1 MAVFVDV
8 HAIQTLPY
16 ANVNRDAEGSPKHM
30 IFGGVN
36 RTRVSSQSWKRAIR
50 HNLED
55 TLGERAA
62 RSRLLPTKIRQGLEA
77 AGWPQELAALAAT
90 QVVTGA
96 EKALK
101 LDPKSNGGATSALLY
116 LPASA
121 VNELADLCV
130 EHRAAL
136 EAELAKKKPESVLPK
151 DKITALIQGRTATIN
166 LFGRMLAEIPG
177 SNVDGAVQIAHAFTT
192 HESDSQRDFF
202 TAVDDWLD
210 VAEDTGAGHLSTGE
224 FSAGVFYRYATV
236 NVTDLLTNLDQ
247 DREQAEELITMFL
260 EHFALSLP
268 GAKKNA
274 TAPHTVPDLVH
285 IAVRQGRP
293 VSAAAA
299 FEKPVRHDPLEGGIA
314 EESIRVL
321 AKYLARLDDF
331 LGTEGIRYSGHAAT
345 VDLEKPLEH
354 LGQAH
359 PRYRDLT
366 VGAAQAALQ
375 ASHLETESA

>member
-8 HAIQTLPY
+8 HALQTLPY

-50 HNLED
+50 HDLED
-55 TLGERAA
+55 ALGERAA
-62 RSRLLPTKIRQGLEA
+62 RSRLLPAMIRRRLEA
-77 AGWPQELAALAAT
+77 EGWPADLAALAAS

-96 EKALK
+96 EKILK
-101 LDPKSNGGATSALLY
+101 LDPKSNGAATSALLY
-116 LPASA
+116 LPVSA
-121 VNELADLCV
+121 VGELAELCA

-136 EAELAKKKPESVLPK
+136 ETELAKKKPENVLPK
-151 DKITALIQGRTATIN
+151 DRVTALIQGRTATIN

-210 VAEDTGAGHLSTGE
+210 SAEDTGAGHLSTGE

-236 NVTDLLTNLDQ
+236 NVTDLVANLDE

-268 GAKKNA
+268 GAKKNS

-285 IAVRQGRP
+285 IAVRDGRP

-314 EESIRVL
+314 EKSIGVL
-321 AKYLARLDDF
+321 DGYLARLDEF
-331 LGTEGIRYSGHAAT
+331 LGTEDIVYCGHAAT
-345 VDLEKPLEH
+345 VDLGKPLEH

-359 PRYRDLT
+359 PRFRDLAA
-366 VGAAQAALQ
+366 GAAGAALQ
-375 ASHLETESA
+375 VGRDEAGSA